1 MKNVSRIKDI
11 RKIVSSSKQR
21 HLRKGWRG
29 PKGEIIF
36 KYSDA
41 FSDFFFSI
49 IACLGIDR
57 NRRKERLMSVLSEHS
72 CNNSMIKVFKL

>member
-11 RKIVSSSKQR
+11 RKIVSSSKRR
-21 HLRKGWRG
+21 HLRKGWKGPRG
-29 PKGEIIF
+29 ELIC

-49 IACLGIDR
+49 KECLEID
-57 NRRKERLMSVLSEHS
+57 
-72 CNNSMIKVFKL
+72 